1 VSDSLYL
8 LVSPNRSVL
17 RFAFRYTR
25 PSTGKVTECGL
36 GRFPGEITLAE
47 ARAKRDEF
55 RKLVR
60 EGGDPVEQRREKRVA
75 GKTFGDVANEFLAVQ
90 ERRFR
95 NPLSVKNEELLL
107 LTHAA
112 DLGSQSVASI
122 RTADINAALRPLWLR
137 APHQAKRALAAV
149 LRVVRYAKAQG
160 VCSTSAA
167 DMREDMTHLL
177 PHVNGQ
183 KRHFAALSYA
193 TIPAFVRELRA
204 HQVQGEALSSSVI
217 EFIVLTAAREN
228 EVCCMK
234 WGEIDWQEKVWV
246 VPAERMKAGKEH
258 RVPLSDRASMLLVR
272 QREPGMGVQP
282 DPHAYVWPSRDG
294 AGHIGGKAVY
304 VYLTRTMGVKATIH
318 GFRSSFRDWAGNE
331 THFDRVTCEMALAHR
346 AGDAVELAYRRG
358 DALAKRREL
367 MDAWANYCEGR
378 EAA

>member
-1 VSDSLYL
+1 
-8 LVSPNRSVL
+8 
-17 RFAFRYTR
+17 
-25 PSTGKVTECGL
+25 VTECGL

-60 EGGDPVEQRREKRVA
+60 EGGDPVEQRREKRVT
-75 GKTFGDVANEFLAVQ
+75 GKTFGEVATEFLAVQ

-112 DLGSQSVASI
+112 TLGPQPIANI
-122 RTADINAALRPLWLR
+122 RTPDINAALRPLWLR

-149 LRVVRYAKAQG
+149 LRVVRYGKAQG
-160 VCSTSAA
+160 LCSTSAA
-167 DMREDMTHLL
+167 DIAEDMRHLL
-177 PHVNGQ
+177 PRVNGG

-204 HQVQGEALSSSVI
+204 HQVQGEALSPSVI
-217 EFIVLTAAREN
+217 EFIMLTAAREN
-228 EVCCMK
+228 EVCGML
-234 WGEIDWQEKVWV
+234 WREIDWQEKVWV

-258 RVPLSDRASMLLVR
+258 RVPLSDRAFMLLVR
-272 QREPGMGVQP
+272 QRGPGPGVEP
-282 DPHAYVWPSRDG
+282 DRAAYVWPSRDG

-304 VYLTRTMGVKATIH
+304 VYLTRTMKVRATIH

-331 THFDRVTCEMALAHR
+331 THYDRVTCEMALAHR
-346 AGDAVELAYRRG
+346 AGDAVELAYRRS
-358 DALAKRREL
+358 DALAKRRAL
-367 MDAWANYCEGR
+367 MNDWAVYCEGAAKLQ
-378 EAA
+378 EAPRTSGSL